1 VSLAPRA
8 IAGRALLVALIA
20 ASPACGASAVAQ
32 RRDALPAPA
41 DAGAYGVEPPLAP
54 SRLEAAATEAV
65 RDGLLGRDVRVST
78 ALATAARALARGA
91 AAGIPDPL
99 SPVRVRAALA
109 AGFSFDPAPVAHLAS
124 GAPESVVGVL
134 RRAVSP
140 VAGASHLGVG
150 AAERAGRAH
159 VVALVVR
166 RSAAL
171 DPFPRDVAPG
181 TTATL
186 QGRLLGLSRPTV
198 HVTGPSG
205 DSRTVST
212 SAPDERFAAP
222 VRFDAGGRWRVEVV
236 GSGPRGPEVAA
247 LLTVRCGAAAPD
259 DGDAAAD
266 PPDPA
271 DDRAAEARVVS
282 AINALRER
290 QGLPPL
296 EPSTAVA
303 EVARRHSAAML
314 STGILA
320 HRLPGS
326 DGAGERLRR
335 ARVPFA
341 LVLEN
346 VAKGPTA
353 MAAHRL
359 AEESPAH
366 RQNLLSRDATRIGV
380 GIARGALPGGERIVY
395 VTELMVEPV
404 RSGDGDRVPPR
415 ARVLEALQRARAR
428 AGAPALDADPALDA
442 LALGA
447 ARAMLRNGEPAAMGL
462 ADAALDRGRRVA
474 AADAFVA
481 TRPGEAARS
490 RHVTDP
496 RYGRVGVGVLV
507 GDSPRFGSGLLWIA
521 VVYTD

>member
-1 VSLAPRA
+1 M
-8 IAGRALLVALIA
+8 LLVALLA
-20 ASPACGASAVAQ
+20 ASPACSTSAGAP
-32 RRDALPAPA
+32 RRDAMPAASDP
-41 DAGAYGVEPPLAP
+41 GTYGIEPPLAAT
-54 SRLEAAATEAV
+54 RLEAAATEAV
-65 RDGLLGRDVRVST
+65 RDRLRERDVRVST
-78 ALATAARALARGA
+78 ALATAARALARSA
-91 AAGIPDPL
+91 AAGVPDPL
-99 SPVRVRAALA
+99 SPARVRAALA
-109 AGFSFDPAPVAHLAS
+109 AGPSFDPAPVAHLAS
-124 GAPESVVGVL
+124 GTPEAVVGVL
-134 RRAVSP
+134 CGSVSP

-150 AAERAGRAH
+150 ASESGGRAY

-166 RSAAL
+166 RTAAL
-171 DPFPRDVAPG
+171 EPFPRDLSPG

-205 DSRTVST
+205 ESRTVPTRASG
-212 SAPDERFAAP
+212 ERFAAA
-222 VRFDAGGRWRVEVV
+222 VRFDAAGRWRVEVV
-236 GSGPRGPEVAA
+236 GSGPRGPEVAV
-247 LLTVRCGAAAPD
+247 LLTVRCGTVRLDEAEAAV
-259 DGDAAAD
+259 D

-282 AINALRER
+282 AINALRGR

-296 EPSTAVA
+296 APSAAVA
-303 EVARRHSAAML
+303 DVARRHSAAML
-314 STGILA
+314 AAGVLA

-353 MAAHRL
+353 IAAHRL
-359 AEESPAH
+359 TEESPAH
-366 RQNLLSRDATRIGV
+366 RQNLLSRDATEIGV

-395 VTELMVEPV
+395 LTEVMVEPV
-404 RSGDGDRVPPR
+404 RSGGGDRVAPR
-415 ARVLEALQRARAR
+415 VRILEALQQARAR
-428 AGAPALDADPALDA
+428 AGAPALAGDPALDA
-442 LALGA
+442 LALRA
-447 ARAMLRNGEPAAMGL
+447 ARAMLRNGEPAAAGL

-490 RHVTDP
+490 RHVSDP
-496 RYGRVGVGVLV
+496 RYARVGIGVVV

>member
-1 VSLAPRA
+1 MRISYRWLSEYVDAPPVEERVSVRWLSQLVDLPPVEELARRLTA
-8 IAGRALLVALIA
+8 VGLEVEAVERTGAQLAGVVAARIV
-20 ASPACGASAVAQ
+20 ASEKHPKADKLSVTRVDAGQGEPLQVVCGARNYQVGDVVPLAQVGATLPGGARIERATLRGVESHGMLCSA
-32 RRDALPAPA
+32 RELGIDA
-41 DAGAYGVEPPLAP
+41 DA
-54 SRLEAAATEAV
+54 S
-65 RDGLLGRDVRVST
+65 GLLI
-78 ALATAARALARGA
+78 L
-91 AAGIPDPL
+91 
-99 SPVRVRAALA
+99 
-109 AGFSFDPAPVAHLAS
+109 
-124 GAPESVVGVL
+124 
-134 RRAVSP
+134 
-140 VAGASHLGVG
+140 
-150 AAERAGRAH
+150 
-159 VVALVVR
+159 
-166 RSAAL
+166 
-171 DPFPRDVAPG
+171 PRDVAPG

-212 SAPDERFAAP
+212 SASGERFAAP

-404 RSGDGDRVPPR
+404 RSGEGDREPPR

-428 AGAPALDADPALDA
+428 AGAPALDSDPALDA